1 MAVAEAGAVS
11 ENMKVKKSEETSSPF
26 VSSTAASPI
35 TNGSVITSNGNE
47 SEATNRNTS
56 AEDSANDDLIDAI
69 IANAVAAVNG
79 EVISAG
85 AMNMCPEAVV
95 SPTEGQYQHAPTFV
109 IYLLSAL
116 SVFAFSC
123 QNMLT
128 FLKSVAHHKIPY
140 CVFFNG
146 L

>member
-1 MAVAEAGAVS
+1 MQTSQDVDIAPAEAGAVS
-11 ENMKVKKSEETSSPF
+11 EMVKAKNREETPSPF
-26 VSSTAASPI
+26 VSSAAASPV

-85 AMNMCPEAVV
+85 AINMCPEAVV
-95 SPTEGQYQHAPTFV
+95 SPTEGQCLHTPTFV
-109 IYLLSAL
+109 VYLLSIVL
-116 SVFAFSC
+116 MC
-123 QNMLT
+123 LHLCLNMLT
-128 FLKSVAHHKIPY
+128 F
-140 CVFFNG
+140 
-146 L
+146 